1 MDRIL
6 FPFLFENK
14 WENLKTWAEYV
25 WRNCKTGRLEGRE
38 SLEDARAYIDW
49 KKTPLRIYAEHNDKI
64 ESCFLGT
71 WREGVF

>member
-38 SLEDARAYIDW
+38 SLEDARAYID
-49 KKTPLRIYAEHNDKI
+49 
-64 ESCFLGT
+64 
-71 WREGVF
+71 